1 MEIVYDVLKP
11 LSSLTDA
18 LAGEKQVTASA
29 VIPVLKH
36 VKSVLEPES
45 ADNQLNARMKNIIW
59 SDLQNRY
66 GEDEDFYNS
75 LSLASFVDPR
85 FKYRH
90 LDRKEI
96 VEVMKKEC
104 MEFYSPPCSTT
115 TTTQV
120 LDPPSKKPKGLAGLL
135 ASIEKDDQTTSQ
147 SHSTLSPE
155 EKINLEI
162 TLYLEAP
169 FLEPEGDPLSWW
181 RREDVRY
188 PTIAQVARKYL
199 SICGIS
205 VPSERKFSLSGHIA
219 SDSRNRL
226 LPENVNKLVFL
237 AKNMD

>member
-1 MEIVYDVLKP
+1 M
-11 LSSLTDA
+11 S
-18 LAGEKQVTASA
+18 
-29 VIPVLKH
+29 IPITISQKTSKIISIFIG
-36 VKSVLEPES
+36 KSLEPES
-45 ADNQLNARMKNIIW
+45 ADNQLKARMKNIIW

-75 LSLASFVDPR
+75 LSLASFVDPQ
-85 FKYRH
+85 FKHRH
-90 LDRKEI
+90 LERKEEI

-120 LDPPSKKPKGLAGLL
+120 LEPPSKKLKGLAGLL

-199 SICGIS
+199 SICGTS
-205 VPSERKFSLSGHIA
+205 VPSERMFSLSGHIA

-226 LPENVNKLVFL
+226 LPENVNELVFFG
-237 AKNMD
+237 